1 MKTATSPWL
10 QAIATVAT
18 HEARG
23 AGHWWLDLDLP
34 APFARPL
41 PGQFVQLL
49 LGPEATGALLPRP
62 MSVAGVEPRGRG
74 WRVGFLYA
82 PVGLGTQSL
91 ARLKAGDTVE
101 VLGPLGRGYP
111 LTEPGTPVLV
121 AGGRGV
127 APLLLAADVLG
138 ETHARRN
145 GSRNGGGARR
155 CEFLFGARSA

>member
-127 APLLLAADVLG
+127 APLLRPADVLR
-138 ETHARRN
+138 EPHARRT

-155 CEFLFGARSA
+155 CEFLFV